1 MHVVSE
7 DGFWVILPNVKI
19 FISSQPVRWTM
30 HTVHEIW
37 PSYNPSWTYLETSK
51 SLKESRR
58 QHLAS
63 CTGARAL
70 FKPAAVEPSAFPW
83 KTGSHQCGS
92 EVVYI
97 LVGRM
102 DGYVLCRVLGDVR
115 GELAVAPYVLIDQ
128 AAALY
133 SS

>member
-1 MHVVSE
+1 MDQFVVRKKFGLATFRAKS
-7 DGFWVILPNVKI
+7 VKER
-19 FISSQPVRWTM
+19 RW
-30 HTVHEIW
+30 HRQSVQA
-37 PSYNPSWTYLETSK
+37 SK
-51 SLKESRR
+51 SAGTESSR
-58 QHLAS
+58 LPY
-63 CTGARAL
+63 
-70 FKPAAVEPSAFPW
+70 KPSRSGSVEPSAFPW
-83 KTGSHQCGS
+83 KAGSHQCGS

-128 AAALY
+128 AAVLY